1 MKSRVIVSAIIEK
14 DGKYLF
20 GQKPP
25 NIGPY
30 PNTWH
35 LIGGGVDLEQETL
48 EEGLRR
54 EIREETGLE
63 VDNITKLA
71 FDEDMTTN
79 KHGEM
84 THYVFLIH
92 YVQYKSGEVKA
103 NDDIAETQWFT
114 KEEIATIPLTPP
126 SQKLLKKLGW
136 I

>member
-1 MKSRVIVSAIIEK
+1 MKSRVIVSAIIER
-14 DGKYLF
+14 DGKYLL
-20 GQKPP
+20 GQKAP
-25 NIGPY
+25 NVGPY

-35 LIGGGVDLEQETL
+35 LIGGGVDLENESL

-63 VDNITKLA
+63 VEEIKRIA
-71 FDEDMTTN
+71 FDENTTEN

-92 YVQYKSGEVKA
+92 HVQAKSGEVMP
-103 NDDIAETQWFT
+103 NDDIVDAQWFV
-114 KEEIATIPLTPP
+114 KEELKNLSLTPP
-126 SQKLLKKLGW
+126 SQKLLRELGW